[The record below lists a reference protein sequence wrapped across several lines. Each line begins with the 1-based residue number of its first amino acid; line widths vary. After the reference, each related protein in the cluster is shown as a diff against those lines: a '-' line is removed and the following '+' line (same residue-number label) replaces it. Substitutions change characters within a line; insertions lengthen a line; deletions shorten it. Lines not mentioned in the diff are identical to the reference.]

1 MIYKIRIAE
10 SVETCIEK
18 IPDTAKIL
26 LMNNRQIGILITNV
40 GTPDKPDEES
50 VREYLA
56 EFLSDQNVID
66 YPRWFWLPILNR
78 IILKRRP
85 ERSAR
90 LYQKIWLPD
99 GSPLLLA
106 MNQIAN
112 KLHASLNRS
121 TDSPHG
127 GPGILDED
135 SNNSSFSG
143 NYHVAIGM
151 RYGNPSLSDAIDSLL
166 AKNIDELV
174 VLPLY
179 PQDSITTTGTT
190 LDAVH
195 QVLDSYGSNANIRVI
210 KDYYKHPDYITAIA
224 QGIREDWKTHGK
236 TDRLLFSFHGVP
248 LRYQKFDRYYDACHE
263 TARLVAEELALE
275 EDSWQVSF
283 QSRFGPEPWLQPYTD
298 ETLRKWGRTGVRSV
312 GVIAPGFA
320 VDCLETIDEL
330 GREAK
335 EDFIGAGGEEF
346 RYIPSLNDGDLQ
358 IDLIKTLILETAET
372 FNQSH
377 CL

>member
-1 MIYKIRIAE
+1 MK
-10 SVETCIEK
+10 
-18 IPDTAKIL
+18 
-26 LMNNRQIGILITNV
+26 NRQIGILITNI

-66 YPRWFWLPILNR
+66 YPRWLWLPILKK
-78 IILKRRP
+78 IILKKRP

-90 LYQKIWLPD
+90 LYQKIWQPE

-106 MNQIAN
+106 MNQIAT
-112 KLHASLNRS
+112 KLQSSLNQ
-121 TDSPHG
+121 T
-127 GPGILDED
+127 
-135 SNNSSFSG
+135 SNSLQDKTYKQDDNSRTVSISET
-143 NYHVAIGM
+143 YHVAIGM
-151 RYGNPSLSDAIDSLL
+151 RYGNPSLLDAIDSLM
-166 AKNIDELV
+166 AKNLDELV
-174 VLPLY
+174 ILPLY

-195 QVLDSYGSNANIRVI
+195 QILNGYEMKSNIRI
-210 KDYYKHPDYITAIA
+210 ISDYFKNSDYITAIA
-224 QGIREDWKTHGK
+224 QSVRENWKTHGK
-236 TDRLLFSFHGVP
+236 PDRLLFSFHGVP
-248 LRYQKFDRYYDACHE
+248 LRYQKFDRYFEACNE

-275 EDSWQVSF
+275 ENAWQVSF

-298 ETLRKWGRTGVRSV
+298 ETLRKWAREGVRCV

-330 GREAK
+330 GREAR
-335 EDFIGAGGEEF
+335 EDFLDAGGEDF

-358 IDLIKTLILETAET
+358 IDLIKTLIYETAEG
-372 FNQSH
+372 FS
-377 CL
+377 

>member
-1 MIYKIRIAE
+1 
-10 SVETCIEK
+10 
-18 IPDTAKIL
+18 
-26 LMNNRQIGILITNV
+26 MNNRQIGILITNV
-40 GTPDKPDEES
+40 GTPDKPDKES

-66 YPRWFWLPILNR
+66 YPRWFWLPILNK
-78 IILKRRP
+78 IILKKRP

-112 KLHASLNRS
+112 KLHASLNQTS
-121 TDSPHG
+121 NSQNGEHDKLTD
-127 GPGILDED
+127 D
-135 SNNSSFSG
+135 SNTSSHSG
-143 NYHVAIGM
+143 NYHIEIGM
-151 RYGNPSLSDAIDSLL
+151 RYGNPSLSKAINTLL

-190 LDAVH
+190 MDAVNQILNRH
-195 QVLDSYGSNANIRVI
+195 NSDANVRTIM
-210 KDYYKHPDYITAIA
+210 DYYKHPDYIAAIA
-224 QGIREDWKTHGK
+224 HSIREDWKADEK

-248 LRYQKFDRYYDACHE
+248 VRYQKFDRYYEACHE
-263 TARLVAEELALE
+263 TAKRVAEELDLE
-275 EDSWQVSF
+275 EGAWQVSF

-298 ETLRKWGRTGVRSV
+298 ETLRKWGRAGVRRV
-312 GVIAPGFA
+312 GVVAPGFA

-330 GREAK
+330 GREAR
-335 EDFIGAGGEEF
+335 EDFIDAGGEEF

-358 IDLIKTLILETAET
+358 IELIKTLILETAET
-372 FNQSH
+372 FN
-377 CL
+377 